1 MRAFTR
7 RPIERDSLETSALP
21 RTDSPSL
28 HSCSAS
34 GSASSF
40 LLASALS
47 LHEPLRTPE
56 AEDARCVQPTSATRT
71 NDVHPSAVRSRLSR
85 AAFTTRDAPQQSV
98 AVTLHDRGNEH
109 FHDARSALASFAT
122 TLRTRSPRALVLTAL
137 GHERRPVRLCGARWD
152 ETSDT
157 SVANPS
163 SSSRSRHFRACSR
176 VPRARPYGFGRR
188 VRVGRVRSPPRP
200 SSSPAREDRRLQM
213 IRGAFHRQGP
223 FIGSGG
229 HYSPG
234 PATAAP
240 LLAMLRPLDDAL
252 TSPWAL
258 SRSRAVVVRLDPG
271 CDSSFRS
278 MRSQTFD
285 RPRSPRPRPP
295 FARP

>member
-1 MRAFTR
+1 LSRQRAFSR
-7 RPIERDSLETSALP
+7 CPKRFGLN
-21 RTDSPSL
+21 
-28 HSCSAS
+28 
-34 GSASSF
+34 
-40 LLASALS
+40 
-47 LHEPLRTPE
+47 LR
-56 AEDARCVQPTSATRT
+56 
-71 NDVHPSAVRSRLSR
+71 L
-85 AAFTTRDAPQQSV
+85 
-98 AVTLHDRGNEH
+98 
-109 FHDARSALASFAT
+109 
-122 TLRTRSPRALVLTAL
+122 TLRTRCPRAFVLAAS
-137 GHERRPVRLCGARWD
+137 GHERRPIRRCGARWD

-163 SSSRSRHFRACSR
+163 SSSRSRHLRACSR
-176 VPRARPYGFGRR
+176 IPLTCPYGFGRR
-188 VRVGRVRSPPRP
+188 GRVGRVRSPPRP

-223 FIGSGG
+223 FVGSGG

-252 TSPWAL
+252 TSPWAF
-258 SRSRAVVVRLDPG
+258 SRSRAVVVRLDPR

-278 MRSQTFD
+278 TRSQTFD